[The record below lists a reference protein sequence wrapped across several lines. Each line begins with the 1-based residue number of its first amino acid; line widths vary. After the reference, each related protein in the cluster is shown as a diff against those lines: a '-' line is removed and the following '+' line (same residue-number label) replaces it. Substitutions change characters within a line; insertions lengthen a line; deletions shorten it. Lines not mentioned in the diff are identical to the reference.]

1 MLERFTR
8 GEPDPMV
15 GVCLPWV
22 FVPLSAPFFSI
33 FGALFSQIRD
43 DFWFQFWVRFLV
55 PILGTALFSFLLRFP
70 KWEPKNG
77 PKTGTANFG
86 FGPGIFGN
94 WVRRWRLGSG
104 GITRRAVAWKVKGA
118 HVCALFLH
126 VSRSVWVPSVER
138 ARSNLDQRSARLRLA
153 AYRARRP
160 AQDLELLRRR
170 RAPFLRRR
178 FRG

>member
-1 MLERFTR
+1 MSSVGFRALERPFFFHFWR
-8 GEPDPMV
+8 
-15 GVCLPWV
+15 
-22 FVPLSAPFFSI
+22 PFFSKFGTI
-33 FGALFSQIRD
+33 FGSSFGSV
-43 DFWFQFWVRFLV
+43 FWFPFWGPPYLVSYCGSQNGNQKTDPKLGPQISGSDPGFL
-55 PILGTALFSFLLRFP
+55 
-70 KWEPKNG
+70 E
-77 PKTGTANFG
+77 
-86 FGPGIFGN
+86 N